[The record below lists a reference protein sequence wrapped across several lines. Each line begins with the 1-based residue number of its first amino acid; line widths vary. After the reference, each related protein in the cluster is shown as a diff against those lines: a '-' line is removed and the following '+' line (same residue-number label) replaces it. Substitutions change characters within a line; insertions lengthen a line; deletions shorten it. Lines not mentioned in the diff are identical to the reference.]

1 MRQWAHLFQWLE
13 AVKTMRPYITHNMDR
28 NKELLVDLEMA
39 MSEVVVAQKLVEEG
53 VCLLMKAEEE
63 MEAF

>member
-1 MRQWAHLFQWLE
+1 
-13 AVKTMRPYITHNMDR
+13 MRPYITHNMDR